1 MLLRVDAWVPL
12 HQCGTEVTSSTEP
25 RRAEGL
31 LTERGGSHPGSADE
45 AAENP
50 ERERCCPAACSQRHH
65 HPSPLG
71 QRILQ
76 SSLQRCSPPL
86 RGVLERNW
94 SVLRCKRKPSS
105 SCFLSS
111 PLTRSGFQFWAGS
124 SSKGGAVLLS
134 PPCGSGLL
142 LWEPVKCQGKKFKPR
157 RNRRGE
163 REEGTDT
170 YPALSSGKKK
180 YHERTRGGNLE
191 STEPAGENRSELCV
205 QRCCCCHC
213 GRTSAPVA
221 TGQPDSEGFPVGC
234 QLPV

>member
-170 YPALSSGKKK
+170 YPALSSGKKNITK
-180 YHERTRGGNLE
+180 GRVGEIWRALSLQERTGA
-191 STEPAGENRSELCV
+191 SYVSSDA
-205 QRCCCCHC
+205 
-213 GRTSAPVA
+213 AVA
-221 TGQPDSEGFPVGC
+221 TAGGRALLWPLGSRTQRGF
-234 QLPV
+234 Q